1 MFLALPDEDCE
12 LHIQKTFKAVPPTA
26 DTPILVFEISDRNPQ
41 KELETW
47 FRNVEVIA
55 RISYEVEVGEF
66 KPNPNYWLS
75 LDIGVVNLVSAVSNK
90 EDLPSFII
98 DGNGVKAFNQWVN
111 KLSAKLKSKGKT
123 DLDRKLW
130 RYRAKR
136 IKGIFHSVSNKIIS
150 VCLRHNIGKIIL
162 PKGLEKEYQ
171 RESQKSAKFNQE
183 FRFLPL
189 GKLLEMIR
197 YKAELFGIEVL
208 EEPETFTSKV
218 SSISGN
224 IEVISGK
231 KKEELTE
238 EDYKKLKFE
247 GKREKRGLFRDLRLN
262 KVFNADLN
270 GALNLA
276 IKRLGKKVREG
287 FLKLKNWIDKLSR
300 AIKVSPESPF
310 VGIGGSSSYPL

>member
-1 MFLALPDEDCE
+1 
-12 LHIQKTFKAVPPTA
+12 
-26 DTPILVFEISDRNPQ
+26 
-41 KELETW
+41 
-47 FRNVEVIA
+47 
-55 RISYEVEVGEF
+55 
-66 KPNPNYWLS
+66 
-75 LDIGVVNLVSAVSNK
+75 
-90 EDLPSFII
+90 
-98 DGNGVKAFNQWVN
+98 VN
-111 KLSAKLKSKGKT
+111 KLSAKLKSEGKT

-136 IKGIFHSVSNKIIS
+136 IKGIFHSVSNKIIA
-150 VCLRHNIGKIIL
+150 VCLKHNIGKIIL
-162 PKGLEKEYQ
+162 PKGLEEEYQ
-171 RESQKSAKFNQE
+171 RESNKSSKFNQE

-208 EEPETFTSKV
+208 EEPETYTSRI
-218 SSISGN
+218 SSVSGN

-231 KKEELTE
+231 KKKELTE

-276 IKRLGKKVREG
+276 IKKLGKKVREG

-300 AIKVSPESPF
+300 AIKVSPEFPLS
-310 VGIGGSSSYPL
+310 VGIGGSNSYPL